1 MADRLSYHLFSST
14 PSPPPTT
21 HTSWN
26 VCLLLVVLETEKQQ
40 NQPLDTGVLG
50 GDQWSVRIGM
60 DIGNDRAEGTNLP

>member
-1 MADRLSYHLFSST
+1 
-14 PSPPPTT
+14 
-21 HTSWN
+21 
-26 VCLLLVVLETEKQQ
+26 LLLVVLETEKQQ